1 VVLQAARR
9 LTATGFV
16 VAGGQS
22 LRMGRDKALL
32 PWAGSTLIDLAIAR
46 LRSCCARVSILCGPE
61 PRYAD
66 HGVPTTVDV
75 APGTGP
81 LGGLLTGLLQLT
93 EPGLFLAVD
102 LPNVPADLLAH
113 LLALS
118 PGHDAVVP
126 VTRRGPEP
134 LCAVYSPAC
143 LEAVRQRIGA
153 GDLKMTSFWP
163 AVRVREVLP
172 RELRRYGDPEVLFRN
187 LNAPGDLS

>member
-1 VVLQAARR
+1 
-9 LTATGFV
+9 
-16 VAGGQS
+16 
-22 LRMGRDKALL
+22 MGRDKALL

-66 HGVPTTVDV
+66 HGVPITVDV

-93 EPGLFLAVD
+93 ETGLFLAVD

-113 LLALS
+113 LVALG
-118 PGHDAVVP
+118 PGHDVVVP
-126 VTRRGPEP
+126 VSERGPEP

-143 LEAVRQRIGA
+143 LEPVRQRVWA

-172 RELRRYGDPEVLFRN
+172 HELSRFGDPEVFFRN
-187 LNAPGDLS
+187 LNAPSDLTES

>member
-1 VVLQAARR
+1 
-9 LTATGFV
+9 
-16 VAGGQS
+16 
-22 LRMGRDKALL
+22 MGRDKALL

-66 HGVPTTVDV
+66 HGVPITVDV

-93 EPGLFLAVD
+93 ETGLFLAVD

-113 LLALS
+113 LVALG
-118 PGHDAVVP
+118 PGHDVV
-126 VTRRGPEP
+126 VSVSERGPEP

-143 LEAVRQRIGA
+143 LEPVRQRVWA

-172 RELRRYGDPEVLFRN
+172 HELSRFGDPEVFFRN
-187 LNAPGDLS
+187 LNAPSDLTES